1 MNEWSWEID
10 LYTWN
15 IEVCIEIV
23 WITSKIKSREGILF
37 YLC

>member
-1 MNEWSWEID
+1 MNDLEKLI